1 MRHRRFVFARTT
13 PEHKLG
19 IVKQFQHYGHIVAV
33 TGDGVN
39 DSAALKRGDV
49 GIAMAVMG
57 SEISKE
63 YVLRVNRI
71 VFVIKMFLLNIL
83 SLTGCE
89 FRFELF

>member
-13 PEHKLG
+13 PEHKLE
-19 IVKQFQHYGHIVAV
+19 IVKHFQHYGHIVSV

-63 YVLRVNRI
+63 YVLI
-71 VFVIKMFLLNIL
+71 EL
-83 SLTGCE
+83 SLSC
-89 FRFELF
+89 FCWIFVH